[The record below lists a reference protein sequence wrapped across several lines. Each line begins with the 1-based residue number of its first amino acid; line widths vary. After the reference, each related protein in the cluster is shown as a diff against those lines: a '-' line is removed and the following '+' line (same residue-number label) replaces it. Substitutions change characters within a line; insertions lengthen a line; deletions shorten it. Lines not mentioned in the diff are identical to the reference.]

1 MTQVERMR
9 KAGFTEDEIRDM
21 LEADKRIDKG
31 EKLFEQTAE
40 QKRASKQAMNG
51 MAKSQDAVNAYG
63 KKVKRERKP
72 NEIKRKI
79 MQFVFDAIRVNSGC
93 QPLAPNAELTNP
105 ERTIDFQIEGR
116 NFTLTLTE
124 HRAPKT

>member
-1 MTQVERMR
+1 MTQIERMR
-9 KAGFTEDEIRDM
+9 KAGFSEEEIRDM
-21 LEADKRIDKG
+21 MDADARIDKG

-72 NEIKRKI
+72 NEVKRWIIQRVKI
-79 MQFVFDAIRVNSGC
+79 LCEGWELNGDALNVNV
-93 QPLAPNAELTNP
+93 TNL
-105 ERTIDFQIEGR
+105 ERAIDFEIDGR
-116 NFTLTLTE
+116 AFTLTLTE
-124 HRAPKT
+124 HRKPKT

>member
-9 KAGFTEDEIRDM
+9 KAGFTEEEIRDM
-21 LEADKRIDKG
+21 LEADARIDKG

-40 QKRASKQAMNG
+40 QKAVTKKMTQARA
-51 MAKSQDAVNAYG
+51 AVNAYG
-63 KKVKRERKP
+63 KKVTRERKP
-72 NEIKRKI
+72 NEVKRKI
-79 MQFVFDAIRVNSGC
+79 MQFIFDALRVNSGC

-105 ERTIDFQIEGR
+105 ERTIDFQIDGR

-124 HRAPKT
+124 HRAPKN

>member
-1 MTQVERMR
+1 MTQIERMR
-9 KAGFTEDEIRDM
+9 KAGFTEEEIRDM
-21 LEADKRIDKG
+21 LDADKRIDKG

-40 QKRASKQAMNG
+40 QKAATKKAMNG
-51 MAKSQDAVNAYG
+51 MAKSQEAVNAYG

-72 NEIKRKI
+72 NEVKRQI
-79 MQFVFDAIRVNSGC
+79 MNWLRVLFEGLDANGEVLN
-93 QPLAPNAELTNP
+93 PVVTNP
-105 ERTIDFQIEGR
+105 ERTLDFQIDGR